1 MVTEHNTP
9 MHIIP
14 RIDYTKI
21 VSALEHY
28 TRYGFTEIEAPWII
42 SHKAYVATR
51 PSDREEFYTLGGYLN
66 ASGEQSFIE
75 LMQSG
80 VKLTKHICVTPCFRK
95 EPVLDEIHF
104 LYFLKAELID
114 MDVSQENLQSMI
126 SNALSFYKQYLD
138 VSVIQTDTEGKAFDI
153 VDTKHG
159 IELGSYGIRTYEN
172 FSWIYGTGVA
182 LPRLD
187 IAINK

>member
-1 MVTEHNTP
+1 

-14 RIDYTKI
+14 RVDYKKI

-28 TRYGFTEIEAPWII
+28 THHGFTEIEVPWII
-42 SHKAYVATR
+42 GHQAYIATR

-95 EPVLDEIHF
+95 EPVLDDIHF
-104 LYFLKAELID
+104 LYFVKAELID
-114 MDVSQENLQSMI
+114 TDVSQENLHAMI
-126 SNALSFYKQYLD
+126 ATAVSFYEQYLP
-138 VSVIQTDTEGKAFDI
+138 VSVIQTDTDGNAFDI
-153 VDTKHG
+153 ISTASG
-159 IELGSYGIRTYEN
+159 IELGSYGIRTYKEY
-172 FSWIYGTGVA
+172 SWIYGTGVA